1 VQGTFEEKDIDVR
14 SAEINSFVIVAKRM
28 LTFLINFIDII
39 IENEKKFSS
48 NLKKMNSFNRFLY
61 EYEIQSV
68 ESYSPKMNFYLGMV
82 T

>member
-1 VQGTFEEKDIDVR
+1 VKV
-14 SAEINSFVIVAKRM
+14 AEINSFVTVAKRM

-61 EYEIQSV
+61 EYEI
-68 ESYSPKMNFYLGMV
+68 
-82 T
+82 